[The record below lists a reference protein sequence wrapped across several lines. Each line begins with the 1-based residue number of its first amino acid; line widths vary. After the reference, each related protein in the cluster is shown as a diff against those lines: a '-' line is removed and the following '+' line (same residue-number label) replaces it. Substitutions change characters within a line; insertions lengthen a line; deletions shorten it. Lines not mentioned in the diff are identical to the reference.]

1 MTSAWRDSVAWGRTD
16 RGPRK
21 KNQPG
26 DRDRAGTKA
35 GIGQGTRCGWTPG
48 GALGRGGGNK
58 ARQRGSPFLLSPC
71 SLQPLPRFPDC
82 PGSGRIDE
90 NVLWERATVGLNLDP
105 QTSQSQIGLHDLQ
118 QVERSLTFPF
128 KGSWGQGAWG
138 MKNSLRWMHSSVGQ
152 ASCL

>member
-1 MTSAWRDSVAWGRTD
+1 MRKDRQRAQEEEPARRQRQGR
-16 RGPRK
+16 
-21 KNQPG
+21 NQG
-26 DRDRAGTKA
+26 RDRAGNKM
-35 GIGQGTRCGWTPG
+35 WLDSG

-90 NVLWERATVGLNLDP
+90 NVLWERATMGLNLDP

-128 KGSWGQGAWG
+128 KGSWGQGA
-138 MKNSLRWMHSSVGQ
+138 
-152 ASCL
+152 